1 MDTLE
6 RIHELI
12 TRAKRIG
19 LTGVE
24 VTITDTFNY
33 LFLHE
38 CSEKENTV
46 LRNFFPDLDK
56 MEAFLESL
64 ETYKVGDKIKC
75 GNVMYLICYQG
86 GLVFLINLETG
97 INYGTSLMR
106 RRYDILSRR
115 DVEDMF
121 DWREDVDFVKVN

>member
-1 MDTLE
+1 MIFYKTKLIMDTLE

-56 MEAFLESL
+56 MEAFLE
-64 ETYKVGDKIKC
+64 TYQVGDKPRSRAS
-75 GNVMYLICYQG
+75 
-86 GLVFLINLETG
+86 
-97 INYGTSLMR
+97 GTSSSGCSIRPVPCRSTLA
-106 RRYDILSRR
+106 SRASAC
-115 DVEDMF
+115 
-121 DWREDVDFVKVN
+121 

>member
-56 MEAFLESL
+56 MEAFLE
-64 ETYKVGDKIKC
+64 TYQVGDKIKC
-75 GNVMYLICYQG
+75 GDSTYLICADKG
-86 GLVFLINLETG
+86 AFLTNLETDRTYG
-97 INYGTSLMR
+97 CKLDGVNYQN
-106 RRYDILSRR
+106 ISRSE
-115 DVEDMF
+115 VEVMF
-121 DWREDVDFVKVN
+121 NYHSGVEFVKVN